1 MRGVLQ
7 RARARLAL
15 HDLLRYE
22 RGRLMGTTIV
32 ALSTILT
39 TGVLLFWRHLD
50 PPIRA
55 EVQADPLMQVPA
67 ELRAAALILTEHQH
81 LLALWPAVG
90 LGGPDGVPTV
100 LSAERVPSGA
110 VVDVQMLGG
119 QKLTDWTNDDTRD
132 QLAQYLAVPKVL
144 VSQTDPGFVRLEL
157 VCWDTLEQPVEV
169 EDTTFAVTGF
179 DLSAVPAG
187 VREDGRLWLVKMLGT
202 HILLAGATGAGK
214 GSVLWSLVA
223 GVGPAIKAGYV
234 DVWVADPKG
243 GMEFS
248 RGEDLWTRFA
258 WTTEGIL
265 AMLADA
271 VAQMQERTA
280 ALKAARVRKFTPSPE
295 MPLVWIVIDEGAA
308 LSSFATRDEQ
318 EQFRQYTGLLQ
329 SQGRAVGYSVTAA
342 VQDPS
347 KETMPNR
354 QLFNVRI
361 GLRLEEVTQIKM
373 VHGDSAKDRG
383 ARCDEIPDTT
393 PGVGYVAEDGK
404 AGFVRVRAFMVT
416 DDDIDALVAAYAPD
430 KPDYTPQADYSD
442 FDPDYIP
449 GEDDELGRAA

>member
-1 MRGVLQ
+1 
-7 RARARLAL
+7 
-15 HDLLRYE
+15 
-22 RGRLMGTTIV
+22 MGTTVV
-32 ALSTILT
+32 ALSTILA
-39 TGVLLFWRHLD
+39 TGMMLWWRRLD
-50 PPIRA
+50 GVSPA
-55 EVQADPLMQVPA
+55 ASTSESDPLAHVPA
-67 ELRAAALILTEHQH
+67 ELRTAVMVMTDSRQLAYMWVAL
-81 LLALWPAVG
+81 G
-90 LGGPDGVPTV
+90 LGGPDGGWPNV
-100 LSAERVPSGA
+100 LTMTRVPSGA
-110 VVDVQMLGG
+110 VAEVQMLGG
-119 QKLTDWTNDDTRD
+119 QKVSDWTNDDTRD

-144 VSQTDPGFVRLEL
+144 VTQTDPGFLILDLR
-157 VCWDTLEQPVEV
+157 CWDTLADP
-169 EDTTFAVTGF
+169 AVVHPNAFVATGV
-179 DLSAVPAG
+179 DLSAVPVG
-187 VREDGRLWLVKMLGT
+187 VREDGRVWLVRLLGT
-202 HILLAGATGAGK
+202 HILLAGATGSGK

-248 RGEDLWTRFA
+248 RGEDLWTRFE
-258 WTTEGIL
+258 WTAPGIL

-280 ALKAARVRKFTPSPE
+280 QLKAARVRKFTPSPD

-354 QLFNVRI
+354 QLFNVRV
-361 GLRLEEVTQIKM
+361 GLRLEEVTQIRM

-383 ARCDEIPDTT
+383 ARCDEIPADT

-404 AGFVRVRAFMVT
+404 DGFVRVRAYMVT
-416 DDDIDALVAAYAPD
+416 DDDIDTLVAAYGPE
-430 KPDYTPQADYSD
+430 KPDYSPQADYTG

-449 GEDDELGRAA
+449 GEDDEQGMAA